1 MSSTDVDKILSFLRE
16 IMIYGAIGMVIAVV
30 LWILLLRNIDKVFDW
45 VFNRQRNK
53 SNAKINARR

>member
-1 MSSTDVDKILSFLRE
+1 MSSTDIDKILSFLRE

-45 VFNRQRNK
+45 VFNRQRIK